1 MGKYVRGH
9 YTSKKSIE
17 FLENLTKEWQLIPL
31 ETFKKIYGRGKWEA
45 DVGRRLA
52 LMEGKKLISIKR
64 LGREYKTWL
73 IKKL

>member
-1 MGKYVRGH
+1 MGKYTRGH

-17 FLENLTKEWQLIPL
+17 FLENLTKEWQFIPF
-31 ETFKKIYGRGKWEA
+31 EPFKKIYGRGKWEA

-52 LMEGKKLISIKR
+52 LMEKKKLISIKK
-64 LGREYKTWL
+64 LGKEYKTWQ